1 MSTTTHISEE
11 QYLRTFSWEP
21 DAEYVEGE
29 IRTRSMPTYSHAD
42 WQQAITAWFVQHGKE
57 WNIRCVRE
65 LRVRVAIRR
74 YRIPDVTVLDRANPR
89 EEVVTVAPLA
99 VFEVLSPEDRMQEM
113 YEKLDAYAAMGIPQ
127 IWIVDPKT
135 GAFKQYADDC
145 LRPAT
150 RFEMRA
156 RGIQFELREIAALLQ
171 D

>member
-1 MSTTTHISEE
+1 MSTATHISEE

-21 DAEYVEGE
+21 DAEYVDGE

-57 WNIRCVRE
+57 WNIRCVPE
-65 LRVRVAIRR
+65 LRVRVAAQR
-74 YRIPDVTVLDRANPR
+74 YRIPDVTVLDRANQR

-99 VFEVLSPEDRMQEM
+99 VFEVLSPDDRMQEM
-113 YEKLDAYAAMGIPQ
+113 YEKLDDYASMGVPQ

-135 GAFKQYADDC
+135 GVFKQYADSC

-150 RFEMRA
+150 RFDLA
-156 RGIQFELREIAALLQ
+156 DRGIQFEVSEIAGLLQ